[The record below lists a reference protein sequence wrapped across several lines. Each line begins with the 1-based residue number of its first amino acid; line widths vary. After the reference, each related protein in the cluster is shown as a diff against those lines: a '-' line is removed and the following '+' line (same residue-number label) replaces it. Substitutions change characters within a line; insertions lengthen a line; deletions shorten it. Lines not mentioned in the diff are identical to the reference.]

1 MMIDPTEIRA
11 ALEAADTAHAM
22 LARRS
27 RAIIDA
33 AKGERSLRALARA
46 IGLSPTYLS
55 LCHTGKT
62 ALSPG
67 ACRRLLDQIAEVRR

>member
-1 MMIDPTEIRA
+1 MRIDPTEIRA
-11 ALEAADTAHAM
+11 ALDAADTAHTM

-27 RAIIDA
+27 HAIIDA